1 KLEKRIEEL
10 LRSGGGRRE
19 TGVVERIGD
28 VELYI
33 DQSDLD
39 DRNQIGAL
47 MDAFRPSHKLAIS
60 VLFTNGDRP
69 GVHVA
74 VTDDLVERGVKAGEI
89 ASAIA
94 AVGGGKAGG
103 RPHFASAGAG
113 DPAKPRE
120 APRQAPALVPGTLT
134 RCRP

>member
-1 KLEKRIEEL
+1 K
-10 LRSGGGRRE
+10 RE
-19 TGVVERIGD
+19 TGNVERIGD

-47 MDAFRPSHKLAIS
+47 MDAFRASHKRAIS

-94 AVGGGKAGG
+94 AVGGGFVTYA
-103 RPHFASAGAG
+103 F
-113 DPAKPRE
+113 E
-120 APRQAPALVPGTLT
+120 APAEQDGRGLAVVADRVAAGQGRKP
-134 RCRP
+134 

>member
-1 KLEKRIEEL
+1 MLEENRKREKRIEEL
-10 LRSGGGRRE
+10 LRTGSGKRE
-19 TGVVERIGD
+19 TGNVERIGD

-47 MDAFRPSHKLAIS
+47 MDAFRASHKRAIS

-94 AVGGGKAGG
+94 AVGGGEGGG
-103 RPHFASAGAG
+103 RARLASAGG
-113 DPAKPRE
+113 GR
-120 APRQAPALVPGTLT
+120 APPG
-134 RCRP
+134 RG